1 MPTARASIVFASIS
15 VFAFQLTTACAVRDG
30 GDDESD
36 GPTTSES
43 AWTQATPLEAKMER
57 ALALGVAR
65 GASESLLA
73 RPIAEGG
80 VGLTAA
86 AAKSIRAYSLGADGT
101 PGTADDGKLTTY
113 ADLDA
118 LPSVGTA
125 TIQRIRDFAWKAQL
139 IQPSLREDERV
150 TAMTARG
157 LFTALNPGS
166 TTLSCRTSS
175 RYSVRSVA
183 WNAVSGCEA
192 REDTGASTVT
202 LTYALVETGAP
213 IVFDFVGDDPNE
225 PIGFYDVEGLAIR
238 VTAPADSRRYEPVD
252 VDLVI
257 NGASRG
263 MGTLNAVSA
272 GYLDLGT
279 THSGSVSIGVS
290 GDSLA
295 ITLNRSK
302 SYARLNDCGGGFS
315 SESCE
320 GSTR

>member
-1 MPTARASIVFASIS
+1 MPTARVSIVFLSVCFVAVSQLAS
-15 VFAFQLTTACAVRDG
+15 ACTVRDG
-30 GDDESD
+30 DDEESD
-36 GPTTSES
+36 DATSES

-73 RPIAEGG
+73 RPISQGG

-101 PGTADDGKLTTY
+101 PGTADDGKLETY
-113 ADLDA
+113 TDLDA
-118 LPSVGTA
+118 LPSVGVA

-139 IQPSLREDERV
+139 VQPSLPEEQRL
-150 TAMTARG
+150 TGMTARG

-166 TTLSCRTSS
+166 ATLSCKTSS

-183 WNAVSGCEA
+183 WNSVSGCEP
-192 REDTGASTVT
+192 REDAGNSSVT
-202 LTYALVETGAP
+202 LTYSLVETGGP
-213 IVFDFVGDDPNE
+213 IGFDFVGDDPSK
-225 PIGFYDVEGLAIR
+225 PAGFYDVRGLAIR
-238 VTAPADSRRYEPVD
+238 VAVPPDSRSYELVD
-252 VDLVI
+252 VSFVI

-263 MGTLNAVSA
+263 MGTLKTVSA
-272 GYLDLGT
+272 GYLDLQT

-295 ITLNRSK
+295 ITLTRSK
-302 SYARLNDCGGGFS
+302 SYVRLNDCGGGFS

-320 GSTR
+320 GRTR